1 MNTRVTR
8 AQEIVALVQAQQ
20 LPFLAA
26 AIAYYAF
33 LSVVPLLVVAVVIA
47 STVAGDTLA
56 TELVESLDEFL
67 TPEAAGLL
75 QSTLDDAP
83 GRGGVTI
90 LGMVILLWGG
100 LRVFRGLDIAFS
112 QVYGTTPGASLV
124 EQIQNALLVFGAV
137 AVAIGATVVGSALL
151 SLSPVGLTGVGGSAG
166 LLGVLPL
173 VFLPLYYVFPAE
185 NVTLRE
191 AVPGA
196 VFAGVGWS
204 VLGAVF
210 GIYASQAGTFE
221 LYGVLGGVLLLLV
234 WFYFAGLVLLMGAA
248 LNAILAGRL
257 GDRQL
262 QHGGLPR
269 SNQRGTMGEQPAGEN
284 GGGGTDDSDAT
295 GDDGSNSSDRE
306 RLPDGGEPGS
316 ADDRRDTSNS
326 GSAGPGRGDGSG
338 SDSGGPGPRDESSR
352 YPGVQSLQ
360 LTRGDIPRHR
370 GDRPNEVTEEDLDDL
385 RERIEEFEA
394 EIEERTVHREDL
406 ERELRGYVR
415 KRTRRGRARG
425 WGPYLVLLYGTVMT
439 VGAFFFLGGLV
450 AISAML
456 VIWLS
461 TLGLYALMVT
471 VRVTAAALELPGR
484 IGRALSGLRNI
495 R

>member
-1 MNTRVTR
+1 MSSRVTR
-8 AQEIVALVQAQQ
+8 AREILSLVQAQQ

-33 LSVVPLLVVAVVIA
+33 LSVVPLLVVGVIVA

-67 TPEAAGLL
+67 TPEAADLL
-75 QSTLDDAP
+75 ESTLADAP
-83 GRGGVTI
+83 GGGGVTV
-90 LGMVILLWGG
+90 LGMVVLLWGA
-100 LRVFRGLDIAFS
+100 LRVFRGLDVAFS

-124 EQIQNALLVFGAV
+124 EQVTDALLVFGAV
-137 AVAIGATVVGSALL
+137 VAAVGVTVVGSVLL
-151 SLSPVGLTGVGGSAG
+151 SLSPAGLAGVGGSVS
-166 LLGVLPL
+166 LLAVLPL

-185 NVTLRE
+185 DVTLRE

-196 VFAGVGWS
+196 VFAGAGWTA
-204 VLGAVF
+204 LGAVF
-210 GIYASQAGTFE
+210 GIYASQAGMFE

-234 WFYFAGLVLLMGAA
+234 WFYFAGLVLLVGAA
-248 LNAILAGRL
+248 LNAVLAGRL

-269 SNQRGTMGEQPAGEN
+269 NQRGTMGEQPAADS
-284 GGGGTDDSDAT
+284 GGADTDDSEVT
-295 GDDGSNSSDRE
+295 GNSGSNSPDRE
-306 RLPDGGEPGS
+306 RLPDGGESGS
-316 ADDRRDTSNS
+316 ADDQQDDHRP
-326 GSAGPGRGDGSG
+326 GSES
-338 SDSGGPGPRDESSR
+338 PGPQDDSNR

-370 GDRPNEVTEEDLDDL
+370 GARPNEVTEEDLEGL

-394 EIEERTVHREDL
+394 EIEGRTVHREEL
-406 ERELRGYVR
+406 ERELKGYVR
-415 KRTRRGRARG
+415 RRTSRGRARG

-456 VIWLS
+456 VVWLS

-471 VRVTAAALELPGR
+471 VRLTAAALELPGR

>member
-1 MNTRVTR
+1 
-8 AQEIVALVQAQQ
+8 
-20 LPFLAA
+20 
-26 AIAYYAF
+26 
-33 LSVVPLLVVAVVIA
+33 
-47 STVAGDTLA
+47 
-56 TELVESLDEFL
+56 
-67 TPEAAGLL
+67 
-75 QSTLDDAP
+75 
-83 GRGGVTI
+83 
-90 LGMVILLWGG
+90 
-100 LRVFRGLDIAFS
+100 
-112 QVYGTTPGASLV
+112 
-124 EQIQNALLVFGAV
+124 
-137 AVAIGATVVGSALL
+137 
-151 SLSPVGLTGVGGSAG
+151 
-166 LLGVLPL
+166 
-173 VFLPLYYVFPAE
+173 
-185 NVTLRE
+185 
-191 AVPGA
+191 
-196 VFAGVGWS
+196 
-204 VLGAVF
+204 
-210 GIYASQAGTFE
+210 
-221 LYGVLGGVLLLLV
+221 
-234 WFYFAGLVLLMGAA
+234 
-248 LNAILAGRL
+248 
-257 GDRQL
+257 
-262 QHGGLPR
+262 
-269 SNQRGTMGEQPAGEN
+269 MGEQPAGEN

-295 GDDGSNSSDRE
+295 GDDRSNSSDRE

-316 ADDRRDTSNS
+316 ADDRRDTT
-326 GSAGPGRGDGSG
+326 
-338 SDSGGPGPRDESSR
+338 DSGGPGPRDESGR

-406 ERELRGYVR
+406 ERELKGYVR